1 MYGNGIV
8 GVGYGV
14 GEPATIDDISEQEN
28 SEAASIVKAKTEEP
42 ITPEEFI
49 TRWPLYSP
57 ATVDGLYAPLRISFH
72 CDGACG
78 KETTWSRTEE
88 SQYVSVAGIR
98 TGFKYVAYLCGLCDK
113 NYLVVVYREL
123 EHKQKPVSSSSGG
136 LPSTKT
142 VITKIQKFGQ
152 YPAQSID
159 VPKGLEKNLGP
170 NAISLYK
177 KGLINRNSGYGLGAV
192 TYIRRVV
199 EDKTDELI
207 EVAARLAES
216 HNVDAAIVKKI
227 RDAATERTTYDQK
240 LKIAATVLPDALIID
255 GVNPLAELYGLV
267 SQGVHELTEEQCI
280 AVADETTSVF
290 EFIFTNLRAT
300 TKARHDFV
308 DKVKKWAGLKAPQ
321 ADSPEN
327 KVSIKNAGK

>member
-1 MYGNGIV
+1 MS
-8 GVGYGV
+8 
-14 GEPATIDDISEQEN
+14 DQEN
-28 SEAASIVKAKTEEP
+28 SKATSTVKVKAEKP
-42 ITPEEFI
+42 ITPEEFN
-49 TRWPLYSP
+49 
-57 ATVDGLYAPLRISFH
+57 
-72 CDGACG
+72 
-78 KETTWSRTEE
+78 E
-88 SQYVSVAGIR
+88 
-98 TGFKYVAYLCGLCDK
+98 FKYIPYLCGLCNK
-113 NYLVVVYREL
+113 NYLVVLYHEL
-123 EHKQKPVSSSSGG
+123 EHEERVRAAALGRPR
-136 LPSTKT
+136 STIK
-142 VITKIQKFGQ
+142 VITKVQKIGQ
-152 YPAQSID
+152 FPAQSID
-159 VPKGLEKNLGP
+159 VPKGLEKSLGS

-207 EVAARLAES
+207 EVAAQLAES
-216 HNVDAAIVKKI
+216 HNVGAVIVKKI

-267 SQGVHELTEEQCI
+267 SQGVHQLTEEQCI

-321 ADSPEN
+321 PAASEA
-327 KVSIKNAGK
+327 K